1 MSGSE
6 SKSAKIKEIVP
17 PKEIPAFHKPA
28 PSGIFPT
35 EQTKLMQAIT
45 GAINAFSR
53 VASKP

>member
-35 EQTKLMQAIT
+35 EQTKLMQAMT
-45 GAINAFSR
+45 GAINAFSK
-53 VASKP
+53 V